1 MESKRSNSKNKM
13 VFTRDWGRG
22 TVSGEML
29 FKAYKLLVIRQI
41 SSGDIVYYTV
51 PIVNNSGLYT

>member
-1 MESKRSNSKNKM
+1 MQPLKM
-13 VFTRDWGRG
+13 VFTRDWGRA